1 MFKETQPQE
10 VKVDIENAIVGYLR
24 ERNRR
29 GVTYTQMERE
39 LGVARSY
46 IHGLVNGANDPGGIT
61 LRVFQKLFPSARIE
75 LEPAAVGIR
84 SDSADSDF
92 ARRADALEARERE
105 LAAERRELDAI
116 RRELDAERRVLELER
131 EMRPPAPPGVLISH
145 DPHAPYH
152 VSGAKSSSSSNK

>member
-1 MFKETQPQE
+1 MS
-10 VKVDIENAIVGYLR
+10 IENAIVDYLR

-29 GVTYTQMERE
+29 GITYSQMERE

-61 LRVFQKLFPSARIE
+61 LRMFQKIFPSARIE
-75 LEPAAVGIR
+75 LEPAAAGIR

-92 ARRADALEARERE
+92 ARRAEALEARERE

-116 RRELDAERRVLELER
+116 RRELAAERRVLELER
-131 EMRPPAPPGVLISH
+131 AARPPAPAGVLVAH
-145 DPHAPYH
+145 DPLAPYQ
-152 VSGAKSSSSSNK
+152 VSGKSTSSSNK